1 MAQYDGSIRINT
13 QINTKNAQIQLSTL
27 ENRISKTADKISS
40 LRSKMDA
47 LKDAK
52 IPTAEYQEI
61 STQIQKAELEF
72 NKLLEKQEQMQRE
85 GKDNG
90 VAWDRLNTKM
100 DEAGNT
106 IRYAKGELQDLIDT
120 GKAFTLGKDTE
131 EFAKLSQQLQ
141 YAEKEIS
148 VLNEKHNVLTLKQKS
163 SSNGYR
169 ELAKAATSSAKKT
182 GNAIKKFAIS
192 SLKNLG
198 KAVSGSFLKI
208 TKSAND
214 TSKSAS
220 SIGDTFKKM
229 LRYGLGIRSLYALL
243 NKMRVAIV
251 SGFENLAQYSIETNG
266 AISALKSSLT
276 QLKNSFSTA
285 FAPILTTVAPI
296 LTTFINMISRV
307 VTYVGMLIA
316 ALTGQDTFTKAV
328 AVQEDY
334 AASLK
339 NSADNAKKAEK
350 AQKNYLSG
358 LDEIRRYDSDNNS
371 GNGSNSSPSYTGPL
385 PSEMF
390 EKVPIEN
397 SMKDLA
403 ESIKEIFSKIFDPFQ
418 QSWATKGQQVI
429 SSAKN
434 ALSALGNLAS
444 SVGSSLL
451 QVWTNG
457 TGKTMLETMLQI
469 GSNVLGVI
477 GNIALKLQEAWDKNS
492 VGTGIIQNIA
502 NIYQRVLDFVNG
514 IWESTANWAKSLDF
528 YPILESIKNLTEKI
542 EPIVKNIG
550 DLLLWIYK
558 SIILPMAK
566 YLLETAI
573 PFLINKISELFKFI
587 SSNQGVIEAIGAGL
601 LAAFAAKKVI
611 SGITSIIGAV
621 KNFMSLIKGAGGLL
635 SLLTGTG
642 GIAIAI
648 GAVVAAGVL
657 LYQNWDEICAAGKK
671 IWNDLK
677 DFLSRT
683 WDNIKTNASNMW
695 KGITGFL
702 GKTWEGLKSTAS
714 SVFSGIGDVAKGA
727 WDGISKSVSSLCQ
740 IIQSNFPKAFNAA
753 VSIIKKPI
761 NGIISL
767 INGLI
772 NGVVTG
778 INYVLSAFNHL
789 RISVPSWVP
798 GIGGKKLGFNFGM
811 LTAPQIPYLATGAV
825 IPPNA
830 PFMAVL
836 GDQKHG
842 TNIEAPLSVIEDAVE
857 RALSKHQ
864 NTGGN
869 GNYTFIGQINRR
881 VLFEEVISEA
891 VIQQTVRGK
900 NPFLLGG

>member
-13 QINTKNAQIQLSTL
+13 KINTEGVKRGVSDIKSQFNSLTHSLKKIGSLIATAFAVNKIVQFGKEMIELGSDLQEVQNVVDVTFTSMSKNVDEFARNASISAGLSETMAKKYVGTFGAMAKSFGFAEEESYSMSTALTQLAGDVASFYNITQDEAYTKLKSVFTGETETLKDLGVVMTQSALDSYAMANGFGKTTSAMTEQEKVALRYKFVIDQLSGASGDFIRTSDGWANQVRVLKLQIESLKATIGQGLINVFTPVIKVINILLGKLATL
-27 ENRISKTADKISS
+27 ANAFKSF
-40 LRSKMDA
+40 
-47 LKDAK
+47 
-52 IPTAEYQEI
+52 
-61 STQIQKAELEF
+61 TQ
-72 NKLLEKQEQMQRE
+72 LL
-85 GKDNG
+85 
-90 VAWDRLNTKM
+90 
-100 DEAGNT
+100 
-106 IRYAKGELQDLIDT
+106 T
-120 GKAFTLGKDTE
+120 GK
-131 EFAKLSQQLQ
+131 
-141 YAEKEIS
+141 
-148 VLNEKHNVLTLKQKS
+148 KS
-163 SSNGYR
+163 SSGSGAGIDSSSLIDSESGYD
-169 ELAKAATSSAKKT
+169 KAA
-182 GNAIKKFAIS
+182 
-192 SLKNLG
+192 
-198 KAVSGSFLKI
+198 
-208 TKSAND
+208 D
-214 TSKSAS
+214 
-220 SIGDTFKKM
+220 
-229 LRYGLGIRSLYALL
+229 
-243 NKMRVAIV
+243 
-251 SGFENLAQYSIETNG
+251 
-266 AISALKSSLT
+266 
-276 QLKNSFSTA
+276 
-285 FAPILTTVAPI
+285 
-296 LTTFINMISRV
+296 
-307 VTYVGMLIA
+307 A
-316 ALTGQDTFTKAV
+316 AD
-328 AVQEDY
+328 
-334 AASLK
+334 
-339 NSADNAKKAEK
+339 
-350 AQKNYLSG
+350 
-358 LDEIRRYDSDNNS
+358 
-371 GNGSNSSPSYTGPL
+371 
-385 PSEMF
+385 
-390 EKVPIEN
+390 
-397 SMKDLA
+397 
-403 ESIKEIFSKIFDPFQ
+403 
-418 QSWATKGQQVI
+418 
-429 SSAKN
+429 
-434 ALSALGNLAS
+434 NLAS
-444 SVGSSLL
+444 STQKVAKATKDAKKAADGYLSPLDEINRYSEEKNNVSSAENGVVPNAGITGSIENVDYGNLSEGETVVDKLDKKLLDLKETLSGLIKPFQDAWGTEGKATIDSIQFALSNLMQLAKSVGKSFYD
-451 QVWTNG
+451 VWTNG

-514 IWESTANWAKSLDF
+514 IWQSTANWAMSLDF